1 MPEYSHLSNVVPE
14 AVVEEPATP
23 LPDQEAPSGP
33 TSKTILAQQQKGRG
47 LSTLQDSLKSMP
59 SVNDLKVIADS
70 TTFDPIQLQLKL
82 EDDTMESAVRRWRE
96 EHEEM
101 IKHLGIHS
109 GLHRKSVGAL
119 MYSWYEALLH
129 DIKQDLSN
137 EDSFEAGYKHY
148 RGDDKSHLFLPL
160 LQSIPAEK
168 IAATTIVST
177 LQSIVGKGN
186 ANLVQPMTR
195 VVMSIGK
202 AIEEESLAEEVRRRS
217 KRGRVK
223 DLPKLVRTEQYNK
236 RVKRREAGLSSAEPA
251 EETLEWTPNMQL
263 KVGVR
268 LVTHLLKVAEVETTN
283 KEGKMEKAP
292 AFHQSREYSQG
303 RQTSLLGIHPSLS
316 KMLEEAPTGSAIAK
330 HLPMLTEPLP
340 WTEHRKGGYLT
351 QPVPVVRQSYSSLQS
366 TEYAKLAS
374 KKGDMAHVFAALNVL
389 GKTPWRINKAVYDVM
404 VDVWNSGEAI
414 ASIPPRDPQ
423 PQYPTN
429 PGFGA
434 PLAERQDYSRQLR
447 RIENEIMGHHSNRCF
462 QNFQLEVAKAFLG
475 KRMYFPHNMDFRG
488 RAYPIPAYLNHMSA
502 DNCRG
507 LLQFDIGKELGKEG
521 LVWLKVHLANV
532 YGFSKASLQ
541 EREDF
546 VTDHLKDVYDSA
558 EHSLDGNRWW
568 LTAEDPWQCLA
579 ACIELSNAL
588 KSPDP
593 TKYVSYHPVHQD
605 GTCNG
610 LQHYAALGG
619 DPLGAKQV
627 NLEPGDRPSDIYTAV
642 AEMTS
647 SSIAKDAAEGNA
659 LAKKLKDKITR
670 KVVKQTVMTKVYG
683 VTFSGARVQVLKRVD
698 ELYPD
703 LFPNNQEA
711 LDASAYI
718 AKKIF
723 GTLSIMFNGAQDIQ
737 LWLVECASRICES
750 LSEAQ
755 IDWLAADQATKG
767 KAEFKLPHINKAN
780 TIGENIR
787 FKSSV
792 IWTTPLKMPV
802 VQPYRD
808 MEVKQIRTNLRSL
821 NLYEPSAADPVHK
834 RKQLQAFPPNFIHS
848 LDATHMFLTAL
859 KCAEENLT
867 FAAVHDSFWTH
878 AADVNAMN
886 GIIRDTFI
894 RMHSENIIERLSAEF
909 QARYKGSFY
918 RAAVKTA
925 SSLGR
930 RIQAT
935 RKTLGMKSRSGR
947 TLSNEAKVEEILL
960 ERRRRRLLDS
970 ADPAEQAA
978 GKAMLTPGAVFE
990 EAELGGSRN
999 AKAQLEATFGHD
1011 QAAEILEEAAEAI
1024 VEAPNTAPEDMQ
1036 EVAATTTT
1044 ITTNQSYSTS
1054 AKDSTQAEAEPEPK
1068 VKAKPQPQPKTKPTP
1083 AGIIY
1088 VWRPITF
1095 PPTPKRG
1102 TFDVTRLRD
1111 SQYFFS

>member
-1 MPEYSHLSNVVPE
+1 MTTVELE
-14 AVVEEPATP
+14 AVAEDSTTI
-23 LPDQEAPSGP
+23 LPHQDAPSGLIQ
-33 TSKTILAQQQKGRG
+33 KTILAQQQKGRG
-47 LSTLQDSLKSMP
+47 LSTLQESLKSIP
-59 SVNDLKVIADS
+59 DISDLKVIAETS
-70 TTFDPIQLQLKL
+70 SFDPIQLQLQL

-109 GLHRKSVGAL
+109 GLHRKSVGAV
-119 MYSWYEALLH
+119 MWSWYEGLLH
-129 DIKQDLSN
+129 DIKKDLSN
-137 EDSFEAGYKHY
+137 EDNFEVS
-148 RGDDKSHLFLPL
+148 DDLQLSEDKSLLYIPL
-160 LQSIPAEK
+160 LQSMPAEK

-195 VVMSIGK
+195 VVMSIGR
-202 AIEEESLAEEVRRRS
+202 AIEEECLAEEVRRRR
-217 KRGRVK
+217 RGGRIK
-223 DLPKLVRTEQYNK
+223 DLPRLVRTEQYNL
-236 RVKRREAGLSSAEPA
+236 RVKRKEAGLSSTESAG
-251 EETLEWTPNMQL
+251 ETPEWTANIQL

-268 LVTHLLKVAEVETTN
+268 LVTHLLKVAEVETAN
-283 KEGKMEKAP
+283 KDGTMKKAS
-292 AFHQSREYSQG
+292 AFHQTMEYNQG
-303 RQTSLLGIHPSLS
+303 RKTSLLGIHPSLS
-316 KMLEEAPTGSAIAK
+316 KMLEEAPIGSAIAK

-351 QPVPVVRQSYSSLQS
+351 QPVSVVRSTHPSLQS

-374 KKGDMAHVFAALNVL
+374 KKGDMVHVYAALNIL

-404 VDVWNSGEAI
+404 VDVWNSGEAVGD
-414 ASIPPRDPQ
+414 IPPRDPQ

-434 PLAERQDYSRQLR
+434 SMAEKQEYSRQIR
-447 RIENEIMGHHSNRCF
+447 RIENELMGHHSNRCF

-488 RAYPIPAYLNHMSA
+488 RAYPIPPYLNHMAA

-507 LLQFDIGKELGKEG
+507 LLQFDVGKELGKEG
-521 LVWLKVHLANV
+521 LAWLKVHLANV
-532 YGFSKASLQ
+532 YGFDKASLQ
-541 EREDF
+541 ERETF
-546 VTDHLKDVYDSA
+546 AMDHLTDIYDSA
-558 EHSLDGNRWW
+558 EHALDGNRWW
-568 LTAEDPWQCLA
+568 LKAEDPWQCLA

-593 TKYVSYHPVHQD
+593 SKYISYHPVHQD

-642 AEMTS
+642 ADMTS
-647 SSIAKDAAEGNA
+647 SSIAKDAVEGHA
-659 LAKKLKDKITR
+659 LAKILEGKITR

-683 VTFSGARVQVLKRVD
+683 VTFAGARMQVLKRVD

-703 LFPNNQEA
+703 LFPDNQEA
-711 LDASAYI
+711 LQASAYI

-737 LWLVECASRICES
+737 LWLGECASRICDS

-755 IDWLAADQATKG
+755 IDWLDSDQATKN
-767 KAEFKLPHINKAN
+767 KDEFKTSPSNKRN
-780 TIGENIR
+780 TVGENVR

-808 MEVKQIRTNLRSL
+808 MQVKQIRTNLRSL

-859 KCAEENLT
+859 KCAEEKLT

-878 AADVNAMN
+878 AADVNIMN
-886 GIIRDTFI
+886 GVIRDSFI

-909 QARYKGSFY
+909 QARYRGSFY
-918 RAAVKTA
+918 RAAVKATTP
-925 SSLGR
+925 LGR
-930 RIQAT
+930 RIQAA
-935 RKTLGMKSRSGR
+935 RKTLGIKGKRGGMPSSQ
-947 TLSNEAKVEEILL
+947 AKVEEILL
-960 ERRRRRLLDS
+960 ERRRYQLLNSKDL
-970 ADPAEQAA
+970 AEQAA
-978 GKAMLTPGAVFE
+978 GKAMLTPGGVFE
-990 EAELGGSRN
+990 EAEFEKSRD
-999 AKAQLEATFGHD
+999 ATAQLEATFGHD
-1011 QAAEILEEAAEAI
+1011 EATEILQEAREAI
-1024 VEAPNTAPEDMQ
+1024 AEVTNTISQSIQDTTTAPQPMPPSMQ
-1036 EVAATTTT
+1036 DPKQAGTKLKPR
-1044 ITTNQSYSTS
+1044 STP
-1054 AKDSTQAEAEPEPK
+1054 EAM
-1068 VKAKPQPQPKTKPTP
+1068 V
-1083 AGIIY
+1083 Y
-1088 VWRPITF
+1088 VWRPLTF

-1102 TFDVTRLRD
+1102 SFDVTRLRE
-1111 SQYFFS
+1111 SKYFFS